1 MRQLNDK
8 DVYIPL
14 NKDPKEEMIEII
26 NGRIHILHRD
36 GCISYSTLEYL
47 LINSDVRAGRFY
59 LLRKIFK
66 KNCPGR
72 TVISGCNTPT
82 EKISAFVDYHLKPLV
97 PPIPS
102 YVKDT
107 NDFLNKL
114 KDMEK
119 FLEGTIQV
127 TLEVQYRLNP
137 YAHWHA

>member
-1 MRQLNDK
+1 MKCSSRFLQAATL
-8 DVYIPL
+8 
-14 NKDPKEEMIEII
+14 
-26 NGRIHILHRD
+26 NGRIHILHGD
-36 GCISYSTLEYL
+36 GYISYSTLEYL
-47 LINSDVRAGRFY
+47 LTNSDVRAGRFH

-66 KNCPGR
+66 KNCPER
-72 TVISGCNTPT
+72 PVISGCNTPT
-82 EKISAFVDYHLKPLV
+82 EKISPFVDYHLKPLV
-97 PPIPS
+97 PPS

-119 FLEGTIQV
+119 FVEGTILV